1 MSLGSHEYMVRNLSD
16 FVNSNMNKCSNYL
29 LEMKLISVPAKKNIK
44 KVQNLLKMDKIYL
57 IVFNISLKV

>member
-1 MSLGSHEYMVRNLSD
+1 MSLGSHEYMVRNLSE

-29 LEMKLISVPAKKNIK
+29 LEMKLISVPAKKTLK
-44 KVQNLLKMDKIYL
+44 KVQNLLKMDKVYL